1 MPVGLGSNS
10 CSVSDELR
18 ADGVSKLRD
27 GKLEK
32 LLLMPNDGIEVNMLG
47 VDSMEVS
54 GFVNSDTSDES
65 PNGGESVALTM
76 LPVFK
81 STVISKL
88 E

>member
-1 MPVGLGSNS
+1 
-10 CSVSDELR
+10 VSDELR

-32 LLLMPNDGIEVNMLG
+32 LLPMPNDGIDVNMLG